1 MKLVSLTGKELFNNQ
16 RSFDLFE
23 PSDSGVLMKL
33 LQMKAQ
39 KENKPVIDTAN
50 LKKAK
55 TKLKDLQP
63 KIRVR
68 SRPTE
73 ASTGKF

>member
-1 MKLVSLTGKELFNNQ
+1 
-16 RSFDLFE
+16 
-23 PSDSGVLMKL
+23 MKL

-39 KENKPVIDTAN
+39 NENKPVIDTAN

-55 TKLKDLQP
+55 TKLKDLKP

-73 ASTGKF
+73 ASTDKF